1 MNNAQMPFVA
11 TVADMLLKNT
21 NGGIALEFGVHN
33 AYTINS
39 TANILTKHKLFGFD
53 SFEGLPEKWRDGFE
67 AGCFNLDGQ
76 LPQVEK
82 NVVLYKG
89 LFTEAIPKF
98 KEEHADICK
107 IDLLHIDC
115 DLYSSTKDVF
125 NEIYHLITADT
136 IIVFDELV
144 NYPTFENHEMLA
156 LYETL
161 IKYDK
166 TYKIIATSG
175 ERVALRIIDKA

>member
-1 MNNAQMPFVA
+1 M
-11 TVADMLLKNT
+11 
-21 NGGIALEFGVHN
+21 
-33 AYTINS
+33 
-39 TANILTKHKLFGFD
+39 
-53 SFEGLPEKWRDGFE
+53 
-67 AGCFNLDGQ
+67 
-76 LPQVEK
+76 
-82 NVVLYKG
+82 
-89 LFTEAIPKF
+89 
-98 KEEHADICK
+98 
-107 IDLLHIDC
+107 
-115 DLYSSTKDVF
+115 F